1 MSVIRVQ
8 KNRNYSVISNHH
20 LKNKNLSLKA
30 KGLLSVMLSLPD
42 NWNYT
47 IGGLV
52 AISKENETTIKTT
65 LNELKQNG
73 YLTVTKLNP
82 NQSKTGRFEYIYD
95 VFENPNQKQEGKK
108 QGAESLGVES
118 LDVDTLSVES
128 LGLYKDTNIPSTN
141 ELNTNESSTK
151 KYKETYVS
159 VIDSY
164 TQNEELKEALKH
176 FVEMRKKSPKFTL
189 YALKLNLNNLSRLS
203 SDDQEKVEIVNTT
216 VMNGWSGFFELKK
229 ENKKQE
235 YTFTDKILVL

>member
-8 KNRNYSVISNHH
+8 KNKNYSVMSNHH

-30 KGLLSVMLSLPD
+30 KGLLSVMLSLPND
-42 NWNYT
+42 WDYT

-108 QGAESLGVES
+108 QGIESLGVEN

-128 LGLYKDTNIPSTN
+128 LDLYKDTNKSSTK
-141 ELNTNESSTK
+141 ELNTKESSTK

-159 VIDSY
+159 ILNDY
-164 TQNEELKEALKH
+164 TQNEELKESLQS
-176 FVEMRKKSPKFTL
+176 FIEMRKKLKGFTVN
-189 YALKLNLNNLSRLS
+189 AFKLNLKKLDKLAI
-203 SDDQEKVEIVNTT
+203 DDYTKIEIVNQS
-216 VMNGWSGFFELKK
+216 VMNSWKSFFELN
-229 ENKKQE
+229 NKQNKNGLNQLP
-235 YTFTDKILVL
+235 F

>member
-8 KNRNYSVISNHH
+8 KNKNYSVISNHH
-20 LKNKNLSLKA
+20 LRNKNLSLKA

-42 NWNYT
+42 DWNYT

-108 QGAESLGVES
+108 QGLESLRVES
-118 LDVDTLSVES
+118 IDVDTLSVEN
-128 LGLYKDTNIPSTN
+128 LDLYKDTNIPSTKG
-141 ELNTNESSTK
+141 LSTNKSSTK
-151 KYKETYVS
+151 EKKETYVS
-159 VIDSY
+159 ILNDY
-164 TQNEELKEALKH
+164 TQNEELKESLQS
-176 FVEMRKKSPKFTL
+176 FIEMRKKIKGFTIN
-189 YALKLNLNNLSRLS
+189 AFKLNLKKLDKLAI
-203 SDDQEKVEIVNTT
+203 DDYTKIEIVNQS
-216 VMNGWSGFFELKK
+216 VMNSWKSFFELN
-229 ENKKQE
+229 NKQNKNGLNQLP
-235 YTFTDKILVL
+235 F

>member
-8 KNRNYSVISNHH
+8 KNKNYSVMSNRH

-30 KGLLSVMLSLPD
+30 KGLLSVMLSLPND
-42 NWNYT
+42 WNYT

-108 QGAESLGVES
+108 QGIESLGVEN

-128 LGLYKDTNIPSTN
+128 LDLYKDTNIPSTN

-151 KYKETYVS
+151 EYKETYVS
-159 VIDSY
+159 IVDSY
-164 TQNEELKEALKH
+164 TNNQELKEALES
-176 FVEMRKKSPKFTL
+176 FVDMRKKIKGFTID
-189 YALKLNLNNLSRLS
+189 ALKLNLKKLDKLAI
-203 SDDQEKVEIVNTT
+203 DDYTKIEIVNQS
-216 VMNGWSGFFELKK
+216 VMNSWKSFFELN
-229 ENKKQE
+229 NKQNKNGLNQLP
-235 YTFTDKILVL
+235 F